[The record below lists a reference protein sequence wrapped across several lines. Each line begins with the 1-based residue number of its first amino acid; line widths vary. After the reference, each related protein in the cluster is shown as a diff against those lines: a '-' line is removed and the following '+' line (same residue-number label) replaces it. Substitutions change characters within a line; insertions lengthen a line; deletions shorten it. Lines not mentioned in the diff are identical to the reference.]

1 MTQRN
6 AELFNTEALRDFLRD
21 AFIMQIGAKI
31 QEYIEASGKSL
42 ENYVGLQ
49 PSEIL
54 RVSQEICPALANI
67 FDMYGL
73 TVIQEVS
80 SNSII
85 RGLIVREVTRN

>member
-1 MTQRN
+1 
-6 AELFNTEALRDFLRD
+6 
-21 AFIMQIGAKI
+21 MQIGSKI
-31 QEYIEASGKSL
+31 EEYIGKSGKSL

-54 RVSQEICPALANI
+54 SVSQDICPTLANI

-80 SNSII
+80 SNSIL
-85 RGLIVREVTRN
+85 RGLIVREVNRNI